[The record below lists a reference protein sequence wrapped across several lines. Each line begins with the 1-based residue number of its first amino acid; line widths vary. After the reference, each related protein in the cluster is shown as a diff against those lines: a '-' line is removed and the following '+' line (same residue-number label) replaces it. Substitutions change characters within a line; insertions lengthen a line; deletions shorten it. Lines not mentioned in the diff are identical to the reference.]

1 MNIVI
6 VEQLNKAV
14 RQSNDLLKA
23 IPEQS
28 LKRRHQ
34 LNAYFLGENRESNDK
49 KWYRDFIKTIKT
61 YWYC

>member
-6 VEQLNKAV
+6 VEQLNKAI

-23 IPEQS
+23 TPEQS

-34 LNAYFLGENRESNDK
+34 LEE
-49 KWYRDFIKTIKT
+49 YRDSKINTRWYKDIINSIKT

>member
-6 VEQLNKAV
+6 VEQLNKSII
-14 RQSNDLLKA
+14 QSNELLKA

-34 LNAYFLGENRESNDK
+34 IEEYNNHRTTS
-49 KWYRDFIKTIKT
+49 KWYKDIINSIKT

>member
-6 VEQLNKAV
+6 VEQLNKAI
-14 RQSNDLLKA
+14 RQSTELLKA
-23 IPEQS
+23 TPEQS

-34 LNAYFLGENRESNDK
+34 LEHYNDCK
-49 KWYRDFIKTIKT
+49 RNTNWYKDIINSIKT

>member
-6 VEQLNKAV
+6 VEQLNKAI

-23 IPEQS
+23 TSEQS

-34 LNAYFLGENRESNDK
+34 LEEYNNYNTKISS
-49 KWYRDFIKTIKT
+49 KWYKDIINSIKT

>member
-6 VEQLNKAV
+6 VEQLNKAI

-34 LNAYFLGENRESNDK
+34 LEQYTDYKRTTS
-49 KWYRDFIKTIKT
+49 WYKDIINSIKT

>member
-6 VEQLNKAV
+6 VEQLNKAI

-23 IPEQS
+23 TPEQS

-34 LNAYFLGENRESNDK
+34 LEGYNNYTAKISS
-49 KWYRDFIKTIKT
+49 KWYKDIINSIKT

>member
-14 RQSNDLLKA
+14 RQSNELLKA
-23 IPEQS
+23 TPEQS

-34 LNAYFLGENRESNDK
+34 LETYFSKGNSR
-49 KWYRDFIKTIKT
+49 WYKDLINTIKT

>member
-6 VEQLNKAV
+6 VEHLNKAV

-34 LNAYFLGENRESNDK
+34 LEEYNTNSI
-49 KWYRDFIKTIKT
+49 KWYKDIIRIIKT